1 MPDVNMLPDLH
12 GTVRRETLVV
22 AYLEKSFPSQALQTA
37 RVALGVPDEELVV
50 LWDQR
55 LVAFWV
61 KGYLWASPSAGESA
75 NMPWVGEQTI
85 ASRTYA

>member
-1 MPDVNMLPDLH
+1 MPDVNRLPDLH

-22 AYLEKSFPSQALQTA
+22 AYREKFLPSQALQTA

-61 KGYLWASPSAGESA
+61 KGYLWASPSAGGSA